1 MKRNAQTRSAILLFL
16 AVFAAG
22 AQADEGDPRQ
32 YVGEARDIAQE
43 FAARLKGELE
53 SALEEGGASQAIG
66 VCGAAAPAIGA
77 RLGKETGWAVG
88 RTALRV
94 RNPRN
99 APDSRERAVM
109 TSFQQQHAE
118 GVELQ
123 GMERIGIVEEG
134 GLRYVHYMKPIPT
147 QEVCLTCHGGD
158 VKGPIQQA
166 LAERYPADAATGFRE
181 GEMRGAFTFIK
192 PLEGR

>member
-1 MKRNAQTRSAILLFL
+1 MKRNTRMRSAILLFL

-22 AQADEGDPRQ
+22 AQADKGDPRQ
-32 YVGEARDIAQE
+32 YVEEARGIAQE
-43 FAARLKGELE
+43 FAAELKGELE
-53 SALEEGGASQAIG
+53 KAIEEEGASRAIS
-66 VCGAAAPAIGA
+66 VCGEAAPDIGA
-77 RLGKETGWAVG
+77 RLAGETGWAVG

-109 TSFQQQHAE
+109 MSFQQRQAE

-123 GMERIGIVEEG
+123 AMERIGIVEEG

-147 QEVCLTCHGGD
+147 QQVCLTCHGGN
-158 VKGPIQQA
+158 VKGSIQQA
-166 LAERYPADAATGFRE
+166 LAKRYPADAATGFQE

-192 PLEGR
+192 PLDEG

>member
-1 MKRNAQTRSAILLFL
+1 MKRKSLTRSTVLLL
-16 AVFAAG
+16 SVVAAAG
-22 AQADEGDPRQ
+22 AQADEEASRQ
-32 YVGEARDIAQE
+32 YVEEARGIAQE
-43 FAARLKGELE
+43 FAAELKGELE
-53 SALEEGGASQAIG
+53 SALDEGGASQAIG
-66 VCGAAAPAIGA
+66 VCSEAAPDIAA
-77 RLGKETGWAVG
+77 RLSEESGWSVG
-88 RTALRV
+88 RTALLV

-109 TSFQQQHAE
+109 TSFQQRHGE

-123 GMERIGIVEEG
+123 GMESIGIVEEG

-147 QEVCLTCHGGD
+147 QEVCLTCHGSD
-158 VKGPIQQA
+158 VKGSIREA

-192 PLEGR
+192 PLEGG